1 MSPREHA
8 PLCCGTAKRASHI
21 LLRTALR
28 VWLYV
33 EAAQRGEIASPTSVH
48 PRFEPQ
54 PPRRAV
60 RLLAPS

>member
-8 PLCCGTAKRASHI
+8 PLCCGSAKRASHI
-21 LLRTALR
+21 LLCTVLC

-33 EAAQRGEIASPTSVH
+33 EAAHRGEIASPTSLH

-54 PPRRAV
+54 SPRRAV
-60 RLLAPS
+60 QLLAPS